1 MLLCTAPQEGWLP
14 HKVKGEGLSQDD
26 AKEDAA
32 FEAVKYLH
40 RIGVLDGRFFVAGR
54 QEARRA
60 LGLRPSG
67 HGTKS
72 ISHDAE
78 CHHRRRRRP
87 PEQAIHR
94 WSPRAQRQPNHTEQ
108 RQSPINYADGSLR
121 RTTPWAVAVPRSG

>member
-1 MLLCTAPQEGWLP
+1 MQVEPAGSTGDRHFRCNLELYKVLLCTAPQEGWLP

-40 RIGVLDGRFFVAGR
+40 HVGVLDGRFFVAGR

-67 HGTKS
+67 HGTKRGNAS
-72 ISHDAE
+72 EEPPGEPMEETGE
-78 CHHRRRRRP
+78 C
-87 PEQAIHR
+87 
-94 WSPRAQRQPNHTEQ
+94 
-108 RQSPINYADGSLR
+108 
-121 RTTPWAVAVPRSG
+121 